1 MLASGSRPGSC
12 YDHRRPRVSGTSL
25 FHSIARG
32 LDRFGHLLP
41 GADDRTNTTQ
51 DALAM
56 AAGYGREE
64 RRFAR

>member
-1 MLASGSRPGSC
+1 
-12 YDHRRPRVSGTSL
+12 VSGTSL